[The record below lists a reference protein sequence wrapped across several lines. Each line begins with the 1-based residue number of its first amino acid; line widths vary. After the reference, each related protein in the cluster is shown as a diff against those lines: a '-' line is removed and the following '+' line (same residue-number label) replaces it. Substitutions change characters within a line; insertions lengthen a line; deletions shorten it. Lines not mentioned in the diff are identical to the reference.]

1 MSRNGYK
8 NKQRSGPY
16 PLGPRDRGERRS
28 GPPHSSSNEDI
39 SSSAPSSMSHGGSG
53 SSMSNEMNRMTEVSP
68 KRGFER
74 NRQEKKFANRAR
86 LYVGNLPRG
95 ISEDELKIL
104 FDPYGEMTQVF
115 IEKDKNFGFVRM
127 VSLTLHVLHTTCTC
141 TCTCTEGLLTCTLVV
156 IIFFISS

>member
-8 NKQRSGPY
+8 NKQRSAPY
-16 PLGPRDRGERRS
+16 PSGSRDRSERRS

-39 SSSAPSSMSHGGSG
+39 STSGPSSMTHGGSG

-95 ISEDELKIL
+95 IAEDELKIL

-127 VSLTLHVLHTTCTC
+127 VSLTLHVVHVQYTYMYMYM
-141 TCTCTEGLLTCTLVV
+141 
-156 IIFFISS
+156 

>member
-8 NKQRSGPY
+8 NKQRPGPY
-16 PLGPRDRGERRS
+16 PPGSRDWSERRS
-28 GPPHSSSNEDI
+28 GQSHSSSNEDMPT
-39 SSSAPSSMSHGGSG
+39 STPSSHGGSG
-53 SSMSNEMNRMTEVSP
+53 SSMSNEMNRMTDVSP
-68 KRGFER
+68 QRSFER

-95 ISEDELKIL
+95 VSESELKLL

-127 VSLTLHVLHTTCTC
+127 VSLILYNSTCIC
-141 TCTCTEGLLTCTLVV
+141 TGSLSAYN
-156 IIFFISS
+156 ISH